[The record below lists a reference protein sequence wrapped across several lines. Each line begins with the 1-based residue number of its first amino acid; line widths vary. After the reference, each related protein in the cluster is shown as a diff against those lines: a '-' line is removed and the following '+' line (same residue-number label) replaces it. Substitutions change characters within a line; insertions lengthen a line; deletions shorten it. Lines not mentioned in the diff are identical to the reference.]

1 MAAFSY
7 TLIGYT
13 IPTMA
18 HIQRDR
24 KKLLARVRRIAG
36 QVAALEQAL
45 EAGDDCDAVLVQ
57 IAAAKGAMHGLM
69 MEVMAGHLND
79 HVVAEKD
86 PAKRAS
92 EADVLLDLLKR
103 HAR

>member
-1 MAAFSY
+1 M
-7 TLIGYT
+7 
-13 IPTMA
+13 
-18 HIQRDR
+18 
-24 KKLLARVRRIAG
+24 RRIAG

-69 MEVMAGHLND
+69 LEVMAGHLGD
-79 HVVAEKD
+79 HVVAEPD
-86 PAKRAS
+86 PTKRQR
-92 EADVLLDLLKR
+92 EAEVLLGLLKR